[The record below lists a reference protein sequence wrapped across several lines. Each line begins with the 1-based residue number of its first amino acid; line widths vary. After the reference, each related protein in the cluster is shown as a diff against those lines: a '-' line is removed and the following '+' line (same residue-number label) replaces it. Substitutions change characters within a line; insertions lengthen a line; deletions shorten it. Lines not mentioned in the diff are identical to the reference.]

1 MLKKRSSWLVIPVI
15 FLLTILLLA
24 VAGFFGLE
32 FYTATVLKKEIDQ
45 RIQDIS
51 DYVRVDYDSL
61 SVNWLG
67 YTVDMNKVRLYKPP
81 LPGVVT
87 IDRVAVRDF
96 TSIGIRW
103 IPTVVVLENIAGTN
117 DEFKIAAHRLATS
130 FTLSRIPTE
139 EEIDNDWTVLL
150 ANLQKGSVNLDKFTF
165 SDSEAKLAVD
175 TLTTDFA
182 EASGNRKNFGLGINN
197 LQLQTTDVD
206 LNSQAFGF
214 SASLG
219 PNNVLD
225 RFSNKITDFSLKIPA
240 GQAGRSPFFEELAVL
255 GYDHVSLGSDFAYD
269 FLPDKENLHLT
280 WNASAANMGQMQFD
294 VHLVDYHSP
303 PVPVTGSL
311 ATMLDFFENLRAPVE
326 KASLQGFTARYHDQG
341 LVTRLIKSEAQA
353 AGQTPEQFTQN
364 LVNSVNATVGIFPL
378 PAAIKDQVKA
388 VNRFLTNPQE
398 IQLDITCH
406 QPVRLQSLQ
415 EGSLSDALELLS
427 KTDIKIT
434 SK

>member
-1 MLKKRSSWLVIPVI
+1 M
-15 FLLTILLLA
+15 
-24 VAGFFGLE
+24 
-32 FYTATVLKKEIDQ
+32 
-45 RIQDIS
+45 
-51 DYVRVDYDSL
+51 
-61 SVNWLG
+61 
-67 YTVDMNKVRLYKPP
+67 
-81 LPGVVT
+81 
-87 IDRVAVRDF
+87 
-96 TSIGIRW
+96 
-103 IPTVVVLENIAGTN
+103 VVLENIAGTN

-364 LVNSVNATVGIFPL
+364 LVNSVNATVGIFPCR
-378 PAAIKDQVKA
+378 PPS
-388 VNRFLTNPQE
+388 RT
-398 IQLDITCH
+398 
-406 QPVRLQSLQ
+406 RSRR
-415 EGSLSDALELLS
+415 
-427 KTDIKIT
+427 
-434 SK
+434 

>member
-1 MLKKRSSWLVIPVI
+1 MIKRSSWLVIPVI
-15 FLLTILLLA
+15 FLLTIILLA

-61 SVNWLG
+61 GVNWLG
-67 YTVDMNKVRLYKPP
+67 YTVDLHKVRLYKPP

-103 IPTVVVLENIAGTN
+103 IPTKVVLENIAGSN
-117 DEFKIAAHRLATS
+117 DEFNLAAGRLATS

-150 ANLQKGSVNLDKFTF
+150 ANLQKGTVKLDKFTF
-165 SDSEAKLAVD
+165 SDKEAKLAVD
-175 TLTTDFA
+175 SVTTDYA
-182 EASGNRKNFGLGINN
+182 GASGSRKNFGLDISN
-197 LQLQTTDVD
+197 LKFQSADVD
-206 LNSQAFGF
+206 LNSKAFGF

-219 PNNVLD
+219 ANNVLD
-225 RFSNKITDFSLKIPA
+225 HFANKINDFSLKFPA
-240 GQAGRSPFFEELAVL
+240 GQAGRNPFFEQLAAL
-255 GYDHVSLGSDFAYD
+255 GYDRLSLASDLDYD
-269 FLPDKENLHLT
+269 FHPDKKNLHLSLNT
-280 WNASAANMGQMQFD
+280 SAVDMGQLRFD

-311 ATMLDFFENLRAPVE
+311 ASLLDFFENLRNHAE
-326 KASLQGFTARYHDQG
+326 KASLQGFTARYHDLG
-341 LVTRLIKSEAQA
+341 LVPRLIKTEAQA

-364 LVNSVNATVGIFPL
+364 LVSSVNAAVAIFPL
-378 PAAIKDQVKA
+378 PASLKDQVKA
-388 VNRFLTNPQE
+388 VNRFLVNPQE

-415 EGSLSDALELLS
+415 EGSLSAALELLG